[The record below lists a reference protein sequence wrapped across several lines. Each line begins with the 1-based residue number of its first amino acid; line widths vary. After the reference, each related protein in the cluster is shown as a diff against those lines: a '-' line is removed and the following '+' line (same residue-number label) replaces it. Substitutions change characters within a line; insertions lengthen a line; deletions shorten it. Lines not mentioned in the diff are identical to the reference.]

1 MKHVFVDS
9 GGFFAHLVADD
20 AEHEAARHCFQR
32 ARAQNWALVTTNA
45 VIFEAYALL
54 LNRAREGRSLAI
66 GLLDDVD
73 AGMCHVERATKRD
86 ETRAIDLV
94 RTYEDKSHSLCD
106 ALSFVVMERLGIQSA
121 IAFDRHFRQYGRF
134 EIL

>member
-1 MKHVFVDS
+1 MKLVFVDS

-20 AEHEAARHCFQR
+20 ADHEAARRCFER
-32 ARAQNWALVTTNA
+32 ARSENWTLVTTNA

-54 LNRAREGRSLAI
+54 INRAREGRSLAI
-66 GLLDDVD
+66 GLLDDIE
-73 AGMCHVERATKRD
+73 AGMCQVERATKRD
-86 ETRAIDLV
+86 ETRAMDLV
-94 RTYEDKSHSLCD
+94 RKHEDKSYSLCD
-106 ALSFVVMERLGIQSA
+106 ALSFVVMERLRISSA